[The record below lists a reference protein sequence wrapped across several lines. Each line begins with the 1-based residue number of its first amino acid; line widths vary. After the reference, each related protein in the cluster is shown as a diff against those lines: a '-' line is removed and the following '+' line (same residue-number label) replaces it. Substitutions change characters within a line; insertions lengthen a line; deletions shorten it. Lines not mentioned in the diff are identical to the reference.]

1 MADDFLKTLDEV
13 LPPERTSEA
22 LEEAKATI
30 RVGFLHLAIKRK
42 DLAVVKSLLEAGT
55 NPNARDD
62 MGWTPL
68 QQAMDQDGWE
78 IDRGIVVALL
88 EGGADPIPDGN
99 TDSLSDDNDLGSCFF
114 DVLARTKQQWLEQH
128 AETVDELE
136 RAHKEAWR
144 EAGRAVR
151 LYQKLRGQSRM
162 GHEEAMKLVNGHLCP
177 EGRESTPLHDMV
189 YDNNLAGITALLNA
203 GADPN
208 WEGNEGQTPLHWAV
222 DTAKTSLPIVVT
234 LLAARA
240 DPNAS
245 DDGGKTPLYYAV
257 DRSDLAAVVVLLN
270 WGADPNYYSDGT
282 FLRNAVHGNDLA
294 FLAALLMAGANPN
307 AQDDEG
313 KTPLHL
319 AAASDA
325 AVERTLL
332 VVATLL
338 KGGADPGVQDWY
350 HGWDSV
356 QEADH
361 NEDVEDN
368 QKIVVAL
375 LEGGSNE
382 QKRGLPVPPGP
393 TDCEP

>member
-13 LPPERTSEA
+13 LPPGRTSES

-42 DLAVVKSLLEAGT
+42 DLAVVKALLKAGT
-55 NPNARDD
+55 DPNARDD

-78 IDRGIVVALL
+78 NQDIVAALL

-99 TDSLSDDNDLGSCFF
+99 TDRLSDDNDLGSCFL
-114 DVLARTKQQWLEQH
+114 DVLVRTKQQWLEQH
-128 AETVDELE
+128 AETVEELE
-136 RAHKEAWR
+136 RAHNEACR
-144 EAGRAVR
+144 EAGRAGR
-151 LYQKLRGQSRM
+151 LYQRLRDRSGM
-162 GHEEAMKLVNGHLCP
+162 GHEEAMKLVNGYLCP
-177 EGRESTPLHDMV
+177 EDRESTPLHDMV
-189 YDNNLAGITALLNA
+189 YDNNLAAITALLNA

-222 DTAKTSLPIVVT
+222 DTANTSLPVLVT
-234 LLAARA
+234 LLAAGA

-245 DDGGKTPLYYAV
+245 DDEGETPLYHAV
-257 DRSDLAAVVVLLN
+257 DRSDLASVVVLLN
-270 WGADPNYYSDGT
+270 WGADPNYNSDGT
-282 FLRNAVHGNDLA
+282 FLRNAIQGNNLA
-294 FLAALLMAGANPN
+294 VLAALLMAGANPN

-325 AVERTLL
+325 EVERTLW
-332 VVATLL
+332 VVAMLL
-338 KGGADPGVQDWY
+338 KKGADPGVQDWHY
-350 HGWDSV
+350 GWDPV

-361 NEDVEDN
+361 NEEVEDN

-375 LEGGSNE
+375 LEGGPSPSSRSTATMP
-382 QKRGLPVPPGP
+382 KSG
-393 TDCEP
+393 